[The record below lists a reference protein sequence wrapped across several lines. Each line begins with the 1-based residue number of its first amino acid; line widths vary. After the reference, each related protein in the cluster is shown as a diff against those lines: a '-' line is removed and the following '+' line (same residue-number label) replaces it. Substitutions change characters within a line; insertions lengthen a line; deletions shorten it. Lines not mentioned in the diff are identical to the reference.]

1 MACRGHGR
9 GNTARLVFALQA
21 GNRERQE
28 PTDRTR
34 GLTSPLLKLTV
45 GAKSVLRL
53 VVVASAVAA
62 LAGCV
67 EKTGQVAS
75 LKPVLPKIDRVEILE
90 KVAPGQACIL
100 RLRRAGVQFEV
111 LPDKETK
118 AGCGYTNAV
127 KVTGLRNVAFSR
139 PAIVRC
145 PLALKTVRWV
155 DEVVQ
160 PEARL
165 KFGQDVKELDVYSSY
180 SCRNARGRAWGGK
193 RRRLSQHAYGNALDV
208 GGFRLMDG
216 TYIAYRKDWRKKGKK
231 RSFLHDVSARAC
243 SGFSKVLTP
252 DYDWHHR
259 HHIHLDLADGTLC
272 GYRGLFGPAARKRRM
287 TRPGDRAE
295 R

>member
-1 MACRGHGR
+1 MFK
-9 GNTARLVFALQA
+9 FA
-21 GNRERQE
+21 
-28 PTDRTR
+28 D
-34 GLTSPLLKLTV
+34 
-45 GAKSVLRL
+45 GAKGLSRL
-53 VVVASAVAA
+53 AVVASAVAV

-67 EKTGQVAS
+67 EKTDQVAS

-118 AGCGYTNAV
+118 RGCGYTNAV

-139 PAIVRC
+139 PAVIRC
-145 PLALKTVRWV
+145 PLALKVVRWV
-155 DEVVQ
+155 DDVVQ

-165 KFGQDVKELDVYSSY
+165 KFAKEVKELDIYSSY
-180 SCRNARGRAWGGK
+180 SCRNARGRSWGGK
-193 RRRLSQHAYGNALDV
+193 RRRLSQHAHANALDV
-208 GGFRLMDG
+208 GGFRLTDG
-216 TYIAYRKDWRKKGKK
+216 TYIAYRRDWRKKGAD
-231 RSFLHDVSARAC
+231 RSFLHDVSVRAC
-243 SGFSKVLTP
+243 EGFSKVLTP

-259 HHIHLDLADGTLC
+259 HHIHLDLAEGTLC

-287 TRPGDRAE
+287 SRPGDRAE